1 MKIKQICCFA
11 LMALTLTSCGF
22 HIPNQ
27 TRLGSSIAEINVTG
41 SYHNDFYKLVIQRL
55 QVRGVKVN
63 YQGTQ
68 NRNIKFRD
76 DIPTLDIS
84 SPSVSYPVASVD
96 IYGSVKEYDVVITS
110 NSILRIPNHKRPIM
124 IRTGITR
131 YTLNKSDNSLA
142 SANERDFIRQEAF
155 EELADQLIR
164 RINYLG
170 KASDPDFKSPS
181 PAELTVAKDENN
193 NEYLIDNSPSMTLIE
208 SLQAQDQK
216 EKVEAESVAL
226 SDLNN
231 GMRVLNPNK
240 THELPKVK
248 IKMVNEAPEE
258 LTEEG
263 FLNGS
268 KIDSQSKK

>member
-27 TRLGSSIAEINVTG
+27 SRLGSSIAEINVLG
-41 SYHNDFYKLVIQRL
+41 SYHNDFYKLVVQRL

-63 YQGTQ
+63 YQGTD
-68 NRNIKFRD
+68 NRKIKLID
-76 DIPTLDIS
+76 DVPTLQIS
-84 SPSVSYPVASVD
+84 APSVSYPVASVD
-96 IYGSVKEYDVVITS
+96 IYGSVKEYDVVISTS
-110 NSILRIPNHKRPIM
+110 ATLRIPNHKRPIV

-142 SANERDFIRQEAF
+142 SANERSLIAQEGY

-170 KASDPDFKSPS
+170 KQSDPDFKSPS
-181 PAELTVAKDENN
+181 PAELTLAKDEDG
-193 NEYLIDNSPSMTLIE
+193 NEYLIDNSPSMTLID
-208 SLQAQDQK
+208 SLKAQDEK
-216 EKVEAESVAL
+216 ERVEASSVAL

-231 GMRVLNPNK
+231 GLRVLNPNK

-258 LTEEG
+258 LSEEG

-268 KIDSQSKK
+268 KIDSKSGK